1 MSSHHIVRDN
11 QEPALFIDS
20 PIHNFEWIGQ
30 LLEWSPILIVNAKYM
45 DWIVMHD
52 LKPDV
57 ILSETEINN
66 EQKEKYKS
74 DWFPLEIAEGN
85 ISVNLISALQV
96 KNQVYLNWICLEEN
110 LKDKADFVIENKLN
124 YNLQTHNKRCV
135 PVYTQKF
142 SKWLNPGVYS
152 LLNNDEE
159 FYLNNEKI
167 TSKNIEIKVAETVTL
182 TSNKPYFF
190 CENL

>member
-11 QEPALFIDS
+11 QEPALFMDS

-30 LLEWSPILIVNAKYM
+30 LLEWSPILIVNVKYM

-52 LKPDV
+52 LKPDI

-96 KNQVYLNWICLEEN
+96 KNQVYLNWFCLDEN
-110 LKDKADFVIENKLN
+110 LKNNADFVIKNKLN
-124 YNLQTHNKRCV
+124 YNLQTDNKRCV

-142 SKWLNPGVYS
+142 SKWLNPGIYT

-159 FYLNNEKI
+159 FYLNSEKI
-167 TSKNIEIKVAETVTL
+167 TSKNIDIKVAETVTL
-182 TSNKPYFF
+182 TSNEPYFF